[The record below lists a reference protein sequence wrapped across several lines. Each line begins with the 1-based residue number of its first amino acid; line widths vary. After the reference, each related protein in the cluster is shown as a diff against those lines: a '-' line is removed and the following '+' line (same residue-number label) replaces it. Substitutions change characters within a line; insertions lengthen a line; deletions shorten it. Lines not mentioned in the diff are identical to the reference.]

1 MKKVLIISLLFLCAC
16 ATPETTSTTVQ
27 DTTTT
32 TVQDTTTTTVAETTT
47 TTSTITVPLSQ
58 TESYALNNTLD
69 QLVSTE
75 TWNLFDADP
84 PKSIYPED
92 LRRIEVLQTKLL
104 EIYPKVQ
111 ITSIYDEQ
119 TYLYHEKYCAE
130 YGIAECSLPYI
141 SDEHSYITTTT
152 TVAGVVS
159 PFLDDEK
166 IRLFPASDLPQSTV
180 DLTLQYTNEAY
191 DLWMADD
198 YYGKSQAKAIYI
210 MITGSDME
218 AGKNAN
224 REYCNHLTSTG
235 FPSADWCRLDTYKDY
250 VNNGGGGINSSAVD
264 GFYFMVMAPQDNE
277 IGNWYKAMTYHEVFH
292 IYQMSNIFTTEYD
305 AVDEYMG
312 KRSGDNGE
320 DVAWWSEGNADFF
333 SALYTY
339 DLEGFKNE
347 MRWALEGGPWPVDRK
362 TQFFQDGIKLYNISW
377 NSGQGVDLG
386 YRIGSWFTAY
396 LVHNHGEESVYTLW
410 NTVNEK
416 GFDQTFIDVY
426 GKDHR
431 TYINEFETWLQQPND
446 ELLKI
451 LDGIYSSKVKNQ
463 N

>member
-1 MKKVLIISLLFLCAC
+1 MKKVFIISLLFFSAC
-16 ATPETTSTTVQ
+16 ATPETTSTTVAE
-27 DTTTT
+27 T
-32 TVQDTTTTTVAETTT
+32 TTTTTVAETTT
-47 TTSTITVPLSQ
+47 TT
-58 TESYALNNTLD
+58 
-69 QLVSTE
+69 
-75 TWNLFDADP
+75 
-84 PKSIYPED
+84 
-92 LRRIEVLQTKLL
+92 
-104 EIYPKVQ
+104 
-111 ITSIYDEQ
+111 
-119 TYLYHEKYCAE
+119 
-130 YGIAECSLPYI
+130 
-141 SDEHSYITTTT
+141 

-159 PFLDDEK
+159 PFIDDEK
-166 IRLFPASDLPQSTV
+166 IRLFPASDLPQSTI

-277 IGNWYKAMTYHEVFH
+277 IDNGYKTMTYHEVFH
-292 IYQMSNIFTTEYD
+292 IYQMSNIFTTEYE

>member
-1 MKKVLIISLLFLCAC
+1 
-16 ATPETTSTTVQ
+16 
-27 DTTTT
+27 
-32 TVQDTTTTTVAETTT
+32 
-47 TTSTITVPLSQ
+47 
-58 TESYALNNTLD
+58 
-69 QLVSTE
+69 
-75 TWNLFDADP
+75 
-84 PKSIYPED
+84 
-92 LRRIEVLQTKLL
+92 
-104 EIYPKVQ
+104 
-111 ITSIYDEQ
+111 
-119 TYLYHEKYCAE
+119 
-130 YGIAECSLPYI
+130 
-141 SDEHSYITTTT
+141 
-152 TVAGVVS
+152 
-159 PFLDDEK
+159 
-166 IRLFPASDLPQSTV
+166 
-180 DLTLQYTNEAY
+180 
-191 DLWMADD
+191 
-198 YYGKSQAKAIYI
+198 
-210 MITGSDME
+210 
-218 AGKNAN
+218 
-224 REYCNHLTSTG
+224 
-235 FPSADWCRLDTYKDY
+235 
-250 VNNGGGGINSSAVD
+250 
-264 GFYFMVMAPQDNE
+264 
-277 IGNWYKAMTYHEVFH
+277 MTYHEVFH

>member
-1 MKKVLIISLLFLCAC
+1 MKKFSVLTLIIFISCGA
-16 ATPETTSTTVQ
+16 ESTTSTVA

-32 TVQDTTTTTVAETTT
+32 VLDTTTTTVADTTTATVLDTTTSTLADTT
-47 TTSTITVPLSQ
+47 TTSTI
-58 TESYALNNTLD
+58 
-69 QLVSTE
+69 
-75 TWNLFDADP
+75 AD
-84 PKSIYPED
+84 
-92 LRRIEVLQTKLL
+92 
-104 EIYPKVQ
+104 
-111 ITSIYDEQ
+111 
-119 TYLYHEKYCAE
+119 
-130 YGIAECSLPYI
+130 
-141 SDEHSYITTTT
+141 TTTT
-152 TVAGVVS
+152 STIAKALS
-159 PFLDDEK
+159 PFLDDEI
-166 IRLFPASDLPQSTV
+166 IRVFPASDLQQDTV
-180 DLTLQYTNEAY
+180 DLTIQYTNEAY

-224 REYCNHLTSTG
+224 REYCNHLTAIG

-277 IGNWYKAMTYHEVFH
+277 IGNWYKTMTYHEVFH
-292 IYQMSNIFTTEYD
+292 IYQLSNIFTTEPND
-305 AVDEYMG
+305 VDEYMG

-377 NSGQGVDLG
+377 SSGQGVDLG
-386 YRIGSWFTAY
+386 YRIGNWFTAY
-396 LVHNHGEESVYTLW
+396 LVHNHGEESVYALW
-410 NTVNEK
+410 NTVNQK

-451 LDGIYSSKVKNQ
+451 LDDIYNSRVKSQTN
-463 N
+463 